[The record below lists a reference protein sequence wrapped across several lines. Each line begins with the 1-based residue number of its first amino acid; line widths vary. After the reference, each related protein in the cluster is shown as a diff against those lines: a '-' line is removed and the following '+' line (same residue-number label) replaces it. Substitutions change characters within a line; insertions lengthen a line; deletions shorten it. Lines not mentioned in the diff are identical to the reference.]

1 MCQAS
6 YLILCGS
13 LWVVTWSALSVA
25 AEASL
30 VVQMVKNLPATQET
44 WIQSLGQEDALGKGK
59 ATQSSIL
66 AWRIPWAEEPGG
78 LQSTGSQ
85 KVRHNWANQHTLTGT
100 AVIFYTPTVHY
111 QNCWKTY
118 TTRRVCVCACVHVC
132 LHAHTRV
139 CACVCTCVLV
149 CACMHMCVCVY
160 VCRQQMEGTVLNTSP
175 SSCER
180 QGLCLRLTT
189 QINWQDCYLLLYL
202 LWFQFLIQHYLA
214 VSAWLKK
221 FKKLESLGTDVNSR
235 KLLFEEIPTLV
246 TKKKWS
252 LSLSLSQR
260 VYFIFCLNFL
270 AQVCLLICGTH
281 TGP

>member
-1 MCQAS
+1 MPWGRERLLSPVFLPGESHGQR
-6 YLILCGS
+6 S
-13 LWVVTWSALSVA
+13 LAGCSPRGHKKSDTTEQTNTHSQVLLLSF
-25 AEASL
+25 
-30 VVQMVKNLPATQET
+30 
-44 WIQSLGQEDALGKGK
+44 
-59 ATQSSIL
+59 
-66 AWRIPWAEEPGG
+66 
-78 LQSTGSQ
+78 
-85 KVRHNWANQHTLTGT
+85 TLRL
-100 AVIFYTPTVHY
+100 F
-111 QNCWKTY
+111 
-118 TTRRVCVCACVHVC
+118 TTRTAGRPIPPEECVCARACMCVCMHTRVCVHVC
-132 LHAHTRV
+132 ARV
-139 CACVCTCVLV
+139 CLCVHACVCV
-149 CACMHMCVCVY
+149 CVC
-160 VCRQQMEGTVLNTSP
+160 VCRQQTEGTVLNTSP

-189 QINWQDCYLLLYL
+189 QINWQDCYLLFYL
-202 LWFQFLIQHYLA
+202 LWFQFLVQHYLA